1 MINIIN
7 ITKMKSPVGDF
18 IKNNNYFFI
27 FYRLPRLLF
36 EDRELLLDLVPAD
49 DLLCDERLGLL

>member
-1 MINIIN
+1 MKPPNIL
-7 ITKMKSPVGDF
+7 GDF